1 MYQFKFYYKD
11 GTAEYV
17 GGKGKDPTSL
27 YNDFDGLLEWD
38 EFYKLREEDMTTQKI
53 LTMAFDLYKTFL
65 KKDYYRIE
73 IVNLETNTIVDYIE
87 KKETL

>member
-11 GTAEYV
+11 GTTKYV
-17 GGKGKDPTSL
+17 GGKGITPTSL

-38 EFYKLREEDMTTQKI
+38 EFYKLKEEDMTTEKI

-73 IVNLETNTIVDYIE
+73 IVNLETDTIVDYIE
-87 KKETL
+87 KEK

>member
-11 GTAEYV
+11 GTTKYV
-17 GGKGKDPTSL
+17 GGKGIRPTTL
-27 YNDFDGLLEWD
+27 YNDFDGLLDWD
-38 EFYKLREEDMTTQKI
+38 DLYKLREEDMTTEKI